1 MCFAIMVSSGYM
13 PGSGIVGSYGSFISN
28 FLKES
33 PYYSCCGFINLHSHQ
48 QYKRVAFSPYYRQN
62 LLFVHF
68 LMMAILTGV

>member
-48 QYKRVAFSPYYRQN
+48 QCKRVAFSPHRCQN